1 MQPAKKTSA
10 TSLVGPVSVP
20 IAPLAA
26 SLSHG
31 RLSAPAAPPVTP
43 SANILHDSSSS
54 MTASTSSSSRAR
66 KMASKSS
73 VSQSITASGRPNYA
87 PSAPETAIPDSID
100 ALDSPNSEPTTV
112 ESIDMGVEVL
122 RLDFD
127 AIERFVL
134 RHLDVRG

>member
-1 MQPAKKTSA
+1 MA
-10 TSLVGPVSVP
+10 
-20 IAPLAA
+20 
-26 SLSHG
+26 
-31 RLSAPAAPPVTP
+31 
-43 SANILHDSSSS
+43 
-54 MTASTSSSSRAR
+54 ASTSSSSRAR
-66 KMASKSS
+66 KTASKSS
-73 VSQSITASGRPNYA
+73 VSQSTTAAGRPNYA

-112 ESIDMGVEVL
+112 ESIDLGVEVL